1 MEMLKISFLLLD
13 FTLVNPNLA
22 SLLSEIFLIV
32 EQLVILIIE
41 CRGKKRKKSEFK
53 TQWQKKVK
61 S

>member
-53 TQWQKKVK
+53 TQWQKK